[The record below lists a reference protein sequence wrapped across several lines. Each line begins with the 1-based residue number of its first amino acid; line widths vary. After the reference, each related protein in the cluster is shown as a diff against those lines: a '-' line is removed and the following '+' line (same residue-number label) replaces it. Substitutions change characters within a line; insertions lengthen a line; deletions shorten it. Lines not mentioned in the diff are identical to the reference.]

1 MSMKAFRRL
10 FARAPD
16 SAQYAMPNV
25 EDIRQ
30 PYYPTAASV
39 YPTAASVYLTPAQL
53 SAQIGPSDY
62 QHAQRVSSGL
72 HSLFAVRPIVNGFL
86 LQQGGQE
93 WFLPDIVSVGAKVTT
108 LLAVQ
113 ELKK

>member
-30 PYYPTAASV
+30 PY